1 MKNWI
6 IYDIALF
13 AFEKFPSLCE
23 ANRAACIAMEQSM
36 SENLF
41 WFVEDFIITHLC
53 YLENA
58 SAFCN
63 SWILFQNASTFITE
77 RFQMCWKTLTSS
89 YVMQYIFNIV
99 NIGTSFF
106 AAFFKVD
113 DSKNHQHRE
122 LFLFWA
128 TSPNVIDNSP
138 GV

>member
-63 SWILFQNASTFITE
+63 SWIFIENASTFITG
-77 RFQMCWKTLTSS
+77 RFLKCWKTLTSS
-89 YVMQYIFNIV
+89 CVMQYIFNIV
-99 NIGTSFF
+99 NIGTSFLLPS
-106 AAFFKVD
+106 
-113 DSKNHQHRE
+113 SKWTIAKTISIESCFCFGQP
-122 LFLFWA
+122 A
-128 TSPNVIDNSP
+128 QT
-138 GV
+138 